1 VSEVVHEELVG
12 ADCIYIV
19 SDEKA
24 GRRNKT
30 KQSARAI
37 PIHRQ
42 LIDAGFLR
50 FVAEQ
55 AKVLGDKIAPSG
67 SAGTLAHMA

>member
-1 VSEVVHEELVG
+1 MVG

-24 GRRNKT
+24 GRRIKT

-42 LIDAGFLR
+42 LIDAGFLG

-55 AKVLGDKIAPSG
+55 AKC
-67 SAGTLAHMA
+67 